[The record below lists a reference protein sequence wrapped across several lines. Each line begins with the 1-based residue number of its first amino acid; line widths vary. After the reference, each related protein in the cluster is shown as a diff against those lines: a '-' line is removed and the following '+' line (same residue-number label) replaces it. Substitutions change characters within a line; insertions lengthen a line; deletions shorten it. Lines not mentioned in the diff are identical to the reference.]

1 MGWDS
6 FPIPNSLGNAWK
18 FHLTPGPLCALKQSP
33 VWSDCS
39 PVGRQAAASS
49 RVIDWINSLIP
60 NRWIEYWCLVS
71 PHHRRK
77 TQSASTAPKFNPLL
91 PCSPLLGA
99 GCSVQH
105 FQLEILSIWMRKGL
119 LTFGTFPNHR
129 HAMGSHGIFCKKPSF
144 SPFSHRR
151 DSYQGP
157 SLFFLLSF
165 PTCQYR
171 ECCMLHSKLLKIHQL
186 SDTDPEIYRYWTFS
200 QSYHLIRRM
209 DLPEKEHPAC
219 AAGEASLQCPLP
231 PAALGKPW
239 GRGMKL
245 GTSFALGEL
254 PFSTS

>member
-91 PCSPLLGA
+91 PRSPLPGA
-99 GCSVQH
+99 GCRVQY
-105 FQLEILSIWMRKGL
+105 FQLEILPIWMRKDL
-119 LTFGTFPNHR
+119 LTFGTLCLIIYMPRDHR
-129 HAMGSHGIFCKKPSF
+129 VLFCKKPSF
-144 SPFSHRR
+144 SLFPHRKK
-151 DSYQGP
+151 SYQGP
-157 SLFFLLSF
+157 LLFFLLSF

-171 ECCMLHSKLLKIHQL
+171 ECCMLKIHQL
-186 SDTDPEIYRYWTFS
+186 SDIYPEIYGYWTFS
-200 QSYHLIRRM
+200 ESYHLIRRM
-209 DLPEKEHPAC
+209 DLPGKEHPAC
-219 AAGEASLQCPLP
+219 AAGQASLQCPLP
-231 PAALGKPW
+231 PAALGKPR

>member
-91 PCSPLLGA
+91 SLLSPPWGWMQGPALSA
-99 GCSVQH
+99 GDPTS
-105 FQLEILSIWMRKGL
+105 LNEKRYINLWDTL
-119 LTFGTFPNHR
+119 PNHW
-129 HAMGSHGIFCKKPSF
+129 HAMRSHSIFCKKPSF
-144 SPFSHRR
+144 HLFHT
-151 DSYQGP
+151 DLYQGP
-157 SLFFLLSF
+157 LLLFLLSF
-165 PTCQYR
+165 PTSHQR
-171 ECCMLHSKLLKIHQL
+171 EYCMLHSKLLKIH
-186 SDTDPEIYRYWTFS
+186 
-200 QSYHLIRRM
+200 
-209 DLPEKEHPAC
+209 
-219 AAGEASLQCPLP
+219 
-231 PAALGKPW
+231 
-239 GRGMKL
+239 
-245 GTSFALGEL
+245 
-254 PFSTS
+254 